1 MTRRELVD
9 SMLAR
14 YGIPVWIKPE
24 NSEQTVECRA
34 FLQPLQFK
42 AKPISNEIG
51 MPAGNPDKSYWLY
64 IGSALQRLDQQFGMI
79 IRTTGQSYLVIKAQ
93 SVSLGGEVLYIRA
106 VLQPFVE

>member
-14 YGIPVWIKPE
+14 YGISVWIKPE
-24 NSEQTVECRA
+24 NSEQTVDCRA

-42 AKPISNEIG
+42 AKPVSNEIG

-64 IGSALQRLDQQFGMI
+64 IGSASQRLDQQFGTV
-79 IRTTGQSYLVIKAQ
+79 IRTAGQSYLFAARNCTQ
-93 SVSLGGEVLYIRA
+93 LCLWLGFLRGYYL
-106 VLQPFVE
+106 L

>member
-14 YGIPVWIKPE
+14 YGISVWIKPE
-24 NSEQTVECRA
+24 NSEQTVACRA
-34 FLQPLQFK
+34 FLQPLQLK
-42 AKPISNEIG
+42 AKPVSNEIG

-64 IGSALQRLDQQFGMI
+64 IGSASQRLDQQFGTV
-79 IRTTGQSYLVIKAQ
+79 IRTAGQSYLVIKAQ
-93 SVSLGGEVLYIRA
+93 GVSLGGEVLYIRA